1 MNTTI
6 QSQVELSRQG
16 NQEAFAGLVQEHQSL
31 ICSMTYAACG
41 NRTQSE
47 DLAQETFIQAWK
59 NLHKLNNPNAFKSW
73 LCGIARNLIRKTFH
87 QSKEHTHHTYC
98 AEESMQQF
106 PAKGPGPAE
115 EVSRLEDSA
124 MVWNTLEQLPESYRL
139 PMILYYREEHSIE
152 RVAELLEL
160 TQEATR
166 QRLSRGRAL
175 LKTEIS
181 KQVESSLFQTRPS
194 KAFTMAVISAL
205 PAFAGTAAAAGIG
218 AGSAKGSAW
227 LLGGSWTVFLN
238 ILIGPLIG
246 ILGGWLGYKASL
258 NAAKSEAEKAI
269 VRKMT
274 RWLLVLIVALLFPML
289 GTVYAGL
296 HGMFSERTRAIC
308 IISLSLGYGISLF
321 VLIFYWNRKLAK
333 ARRQS
338 MPTDPT
344 LYSQDVEGYEYK
356 SKRTLLGLP
365 LIHITRGAIIHGTLK
380 KSIAKGWIAFGDIA
394 YSPFLAIGALAIGP
408 IALGAVAIGA
418 IPMGGLALGGLALGG
433 FGIGWLAVGGLTLG
447 YEAIGGL
454 AIAWK
459 AAFGAVAF
467 AREMA
472 VGSMAIAKE
481 ANTPLAK
488 AWFESQPLHRAIKD
502 SLQHHQWIWFVV
514 GFSPMLLM
522 GISNLIK
529 KRHALADGTNLFRT
543 GWIIECPKC
552 HQSHPLETAGGFRW
566 KASSYEKRTPGF
578 CRSCRRFRWMIIRFL
593 EK

>member
-41 NRTQSE
+41 DRTQSE

-59 NLHKLNNPNAFKSW
+59 NLHKLKDANAFKSW

-87 QSKEHTHHTYC
+87 QNKEHPQQTCYT
-98 AEESMQQF
+98 EESMQEF
-106 PAKGPGPAE
+106 PATEPGPAE

-124 MVWNTLEQLPESYRL
+124 MVWRTLEQIPETYRV
-139 PMILYYREEHSIE
+139 PMVLYYREEHSVA
-152 RVAELLEL
+152 RVAELLSL
-160 TQEATR
+160 TEETAR

-181 KQVESSLFQTRPS
+181 KQVESTLFQTRPS
-194 KAFTMAVISAL
+194 KAFTLAVISAL

-218 AGSAKGSAW
+218 ASSAKGSAW
-227 LLGGSWTVFLN
+227 LAGSSLSVFLN
-238 ILIGPLIG
+238 VLIGPLIG
-246 ILGGWLGYKASL
+246 ILGGWFGYRATM
-258 NAAKSEAEKAI
+258 NAAKSKAEKVI

-274 RWLLVLIVALLFPML
+274 RWLLVLIVALFIPML
-289 GTVYAGL
+289 GMVYAGL
-296 HGMFSERTRAIC
+296 HGLFSEKTLAIC

-321 VLIFYWNRKLAK
+321 VLVFYWNRKLAN
-333 ARRQS
+333 ARKQS
-338 MPTDPT
+338 MATDPT

-356 SKRTLLGLP
+356 SRRTFLGLP
-365 LIHITRGAIIHGTLK
+365 LIHVCRGAIINGTLK
-380 KSIAKGWIAFGDIA
+380 KSIARGWIAFGDVA
-394 YSPFLAIGALAIGP
+394 YSPLLAIGAVAVGP
-408 IALGAVAIGA
+408 IAMGAVAIGG

-433 FGIGWLAVGGLTLG
+433 FGIGWLAAGGLTLG

-488 AWFESQPLHRAIKD
+488 AWFESQPLHQVIMD

-514 GFSPMLLM
+514 GFSPMLLIGM
-522 GISNLIK
+522 VNFIK
-529 KRHALADGTNLFRT
+529 KRHALANGTNVFRS

-552 HQSHPLETAGGFRW
+552 HKAYPLAQAGGYRW
-566 KASSYEKRTPGF
+566 KASSFEKRTLGF
-578 CRSCRRFRWMIIRFL
+578 CRSCRWFRWMKIRFL